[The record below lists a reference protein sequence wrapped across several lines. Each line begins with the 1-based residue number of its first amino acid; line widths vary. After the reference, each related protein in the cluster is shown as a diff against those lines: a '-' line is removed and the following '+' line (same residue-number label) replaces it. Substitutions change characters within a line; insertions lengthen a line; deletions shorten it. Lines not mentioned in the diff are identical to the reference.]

1 MLKKRIVCVPL
12 SVEAEHRLDYDDS
25 LEGDLEELA
34 LTQGEFDHFYD
45 TGSILIEG
53 KFLFIKITI

>member
-1 MLKKRIVCVPL
+1 M
-12 SVEAEHRLDYDDS
+12 SVEAEHSLDYDDS

-53 KFLFIKITI
+53 KLSFIKITI